1 MIKIIMDSQ
10 VCRGVR
16 KGKEMNKKILMVF
29 VFVFLAMGYF
39 PLASSQPREGTDG
52 TGLPVITQA
61 FASKEVRPGDTWKI
75 YLNVSHPNGDLRRIF
90 AVINQLG
97 VGEYP
102 VSMIRVKGRD
112 DKELSGYLHLYTSAP
127 GFSGEFVKLTLT
139 VQVEDKSGKFSQPA
153 VFPLFMQS
161 RATQEAPP
169 QGVFKEQ
176 DIGPIMVQLR
186 NIPGGVS
193 NSGVLR

>member
-1 MIKIIMDSQ
+1 VFREI
-10 VCRGVR
+10 R
-16 KGKEMNKKILMVF
+16 KGKKMNKKILMVF
-29 VFVFLAMGYF
+29 VSLFLAIAYVT
-39 PLASSQPREGTDG
+39 LASAQVREGTG
-52 TGLPVITQA
+52 VPVITQS

-75 YLNVSHPNGDLRRIF
+75 YMNVSDPNGDLKRIF
-90 AVINQLG
+90 AVIDQLG

-102 VSMIRVKGRD
+102 VSMIRVKGKN
-112 DKELSGYLHLYTSAP
+112 DKELSGYIYLYTSAP

-161 RATQEAPP
+161 RASQETPP
-169 QGVFKEQ
+169 QGVFKEEA
-176 DIGPIMVQLR
+176 IGPIMVRLR

-193 NSGVLR
+193 NSGDPTK